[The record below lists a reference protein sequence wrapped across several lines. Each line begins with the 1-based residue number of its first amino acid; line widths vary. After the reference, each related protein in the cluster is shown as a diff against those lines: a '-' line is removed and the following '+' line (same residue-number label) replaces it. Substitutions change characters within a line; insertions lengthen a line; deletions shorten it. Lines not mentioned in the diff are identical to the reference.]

1 MGIIYNNNVKE
12 SRIYQAYGL
21 TVYGKI
27 NSYEWTIYNYRRE
40 NALITIRIIDES
52 GNDIFSMYMGNNC
65 ILQCWIDDTMDN
77 FLWWIAEEHPD
88 SYTIE
93 KQVYSSLC
101 SSNCLF
107 NNSIQQRKLKRR
119 KEEEEKKRIA
129 EREKAVK
136 EAKDNI
142 KAYCDKN
149 NLISYF
155 TYEKA
160 YLIKTHNEKAYQA
173 IKTADNKRME
183 SFIDFMEKHPDNT
196 DACIVKDWTIEE
208 ILNYMVQED

>member
-1 MGIIYNNNVKE
+1 MGIIFDNNIKE
-12 SRIYQAYGL
+12 TEIMTAYGL

-27 NSYEWTIYNYRRE
+27 NQYEWTIYNYTRE
-40 NALITIRIIDES
+40 NALVTFRIEDSI
-52 GNDIFSMYMGNNC
+52 GNIIFSMNMGNNC
-65 ILQCWIDDTMDN
+65 ILQSRINDTLDN
-77 FLWWIAEEHPD
+77 FLWWISEEHPD

-101 SSNCLF
+101 SNNCLF

-129 EREKAVK
+129 EREKAAQ

-149 NLISYF
+149 NLIFYF

-183 SFIDFMEKHPDNT
+183 SFIDFMEKHPDNA
-196 DACIVKDWTIEE
+196 DAYIVKCDTMEN
-208 ILNYMVQED
+208 ILDYIA